1 MPRVAVLVNPRAG
14 AGRRAP
20 GAGAAR
26 AALAR
31 DVLRE
36 RGVEGQVVIADGG
49 GRGREAARALIAQGV
64 ETVVAWGGDGTI
76 NEVASQLAFRGV
88 TLGIVPAG
96 SGNGLA
102 RELGIDRDPR
112 RALEA
117 ALAGPVRWIDAGE
130 LGGRLFFNVAGVG
143 LDARLAAAFNAGGRR
158 GLRDYVTAL
167 LREVKTYGP
176 ARYRVA
182 AGGAAI
188 EGEALLVALAN
199 TRQYGY
205 RAVIAPRAR
214 VDDGLLE
221 LVVVP
226 PLSPPAILWQARRLF
241 TGTLHGLQ
249 GVQVRSVREAA
260 ITADRPLTFHVDGE
274 VVAGPRALAVNVHA
288 RALPVRVP
296 GRYGAEAPPA
306 GPGPAAAG
314 RRMA

>member
-1 MPRVAVLVNPRAG
+1 MPRVAVLINPRAG
-14 AGRRAP
+14 VRRHAP
-20 GAGAAR
+20 GVR

-31 DVLRE
+31 DVLRAQ
-36 RGVEGQVVIADGG
+36 GVEGQVVMADGS

-76 NEVASQLAFRGV
+76 NEVASQLVFRGV

-143 LDARLAAAFNAGGRR
+143 LDARLAAVFDAGGRR
-158 GLRDYVTAL
+158 GLRGYVTSL
-167 LREVKTYGP
+167 LREVATYEP
-176 ARYRVA
+176 DRYRVA

-188 EGEALLVALAN
+188 ESDALLVALAN
-199 TRQYGY
+199 TRQYGN

-241 TGTLHGLQ
+241 TGTLHGLR
-249 GVQVRSVREAA
+249 GVRARSVREAA
-260 ITADRPLTFHVDGE
+260 ITASRPLTFHVDGE
-274 VVAGPRALAVNVHA
+274 VAAGPRSLAVNVHA

-296 GRYGAEAPPA
+296 GRYGAGAPPA
-306 GPGPAAAG
+306 APASAAAG